1 MRTSLAL
8 FVLIAL
14 FSTHSMAADADKN
27 CAFGMAMGAEVPTDC
42 SVNAVVEGKKLC
54 FSSEESKSMFLAN
67 KEDNMMKMQNFQKK
81 MVPAE
86 AEVAKEKI
94 STEQARAMLKNASA
108 DNIIDFSGKDLS
120 YQDLSHMD
128 LRYAKFVD
136 TNLFGSDLR
145 GSDFTGADMR
155 KAYLNI
161 ARIEGTSFN
170 GADLTDAI
178 IFQPIFE
185 KNQFKNTKLVNAR
198 MIGTLGTVDM
208 SGADISKGR
217 FGLDIGNQPM
227 GAMRFESAGGKFV
240 GTNFEGADLNRSK
253 LQFCDFT
260 GANLRN
266 TNLFRADFSKSDLT
280 GADLTGA
287 DLGEAVLDG
296 TILKDV
302 KGLDTVKG
310 METTK
315 GKCEGCSQK

>member
-1 MRTSLAL
+1 MRITLPF
-8 FVLIAL
+8 FVLLVL
-14 FSTHSMAADADKN
+14 FSTHNMAAEADKN

-42 SVNAVVEGKKLC
+42 SVNEVVDGKKLC

-67 KEDNMMKMQNFQKK
+67 KNENMMKMQDFQKK
-81 MVPAE
+81 MAPVDTE
-86 AEVAKEKI
+86 AMKEKI
-94 STEQARAMLKNASA
+94 STEQARTMLKEASA
-108 DNIIDFSGKDLS
+108 NNIVDFSGKDLS

-155 KAYLNI
+155 QAYLNL
-161 ARIEGTSFN
+161 ARIEGTIFN
-170 GADLTDAI
+170 EANLTDAI

-185 KNQFKNTKLVNAR
+185 KNQFKNTILVNAR

-208 SGADISKGR
+208 SGADIRKGR

-240 GTNFEGADLNRSK
+240 GTNFEGADINRSK
-253 LQFCDFT
+253 LQFCDLT

-266 TNLFRADFSKSDLT
+266 TNLFRADFSKADLT

-287 DLGEAVLDG
+287 DLGEAVFDG
-296 TILKDV
+296 TIMKDV
-302 KGLDTVKG
+302 KGLESVKG
-310 METTK
+310 WDTIK
-315 GKCEGCSQK
+315 GKCEGCK

>member
-1 MRTSLAL
+1 MRITLHLLAL
-8 FVLIAL
+8 LAL
-14 FSTHSMAADADKN
+14 CTTNLQAAETDKN
-27 CAFGMAMGAEVPTDC
+27 CAMGMVMGAEVPTDC
-42 SVNAVVEGKKLC
+42 SVNTMVDGKQLC
-54 FSSEESKSMFLAN
+54 FSSEKSKEMFLAN
-67 KEDNMMKMQNFQKK
+67 QDENMMKMQDFKKK
-81 MVPAE
+81 MMPA
-86 AEVAKEKI
+86 AEEVMKEKI

-108 DNIIDFSGKDLS
+108 TNIVDFSGKDLS

-155 KAYLNI
+155 QAYLNI
-161 ARIEGTSFN
+161 ARIEGTNFN
-170 GADLTDAI
+170 GANLTDAI

-185 KNQFKNTKLVNAR
+185 KNQFKNTILVNAR

-227 GAMRFESAGGKFV
+227 GAMRFESAGGKFI

-287 DLGEAVLDG
+287 DVGEAVFDG
-296 TILKDV
+296 TIMKDV
-302 KGLDTVKG
+302 KGLESVKG
-310 METTK
+310 WDTIK
-315 GKCEGCSQK
+315 GKCEGCK